1 MVYTWKCKLLTW
13 EKYDVAV
20 EDTERHLMIAA
31 ARMIV
36 SILNSIPKK
45 KPRSARGVVRFVI
58 FSFTMNDMICLV

>member
-1 MVYTWKCKLLTW
+1 
-13 EKYDVAV
+13 
-20 EDTERHLMIAA
+20 MIAA